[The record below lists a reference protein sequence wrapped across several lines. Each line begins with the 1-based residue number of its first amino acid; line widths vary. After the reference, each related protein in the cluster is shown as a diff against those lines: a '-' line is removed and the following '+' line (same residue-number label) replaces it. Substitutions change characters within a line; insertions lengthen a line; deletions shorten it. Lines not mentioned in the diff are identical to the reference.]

1 MKICIVSSTRADFG
15 LLKNLILKIKK
26 NNVNYKLIVIG
37 SHLSKYYGSTVSE
50 IKRSNIK
57 ISKKIEYK
65 IDTSSEIGISSIIS
79 QCIKKVTKVF
89 LNLNPDLVVLLG
101 DRYEILSCAI
111 SAHVCRLPIAHIHGG
126 ELTQGLIDDAFRH
139 SITKLSQLHFV
150 ANKAYRKRVIQLGE
164 NPKNVFNVGGLGV
177 ESIKNTKFL
186 NKQYLEKKLKNQF
199 KKKNIIVNFHP
210 ETLSKGSAKKQINEI
225 LKALKTLKETCII
238 FTMPGAEVEN
248 IIIINRIKNFV
259 KENKNSYFFKSLGQK
274 NYFSVLNIIDLML
287 GNSSSGLLEMPT
299 FKKATVNLGERQS
312 GRIKANSVIST
323 KIQSSYII
331 KAINKVYTKNF
342 QKKIKK
348 SANPYGAG
356 ETSKK
361 IFEVLRKINF
371 KNLINKEFYD
381 L

>member
-15 LLKNLILKIKK
+15 LLRNLILKLKK
-26 NNVNYKLIVIG
+26 NNINYKLIVIG
-37 SHLSKYYGSTVSE
+37 SHLSKYYGSTISE
-50 IKRSNIK
+50 IKKSNIK
-57 ISKKIEYK
+57 INKKIEYK
-65 IDTSSEIGISSIIS
+65 INTSSEIGISSIIS
-79 QCIKKVTKVF
+79 QCMKNVTKVF
-89 LNLNPDLVVLLG
+89 LKLNPDLVVLLG

-111 SAHVCRLPIAHIHGG
+111 SAHVCRMPIAHIHGG

-177 ESIKNTKFL
+177 ESIKNTKFF
-186 NKQYLEKKLKNQF
+186 NKKYLEKKLKIQF

-238 FTMPGAEVEN
+238 FTMPGAEIEN
-248 IIIINRIKNFV
+248 IIIINKIKNFI
-259 KENKNSYFFKSLGQK
+259 KKNKNSYFFKSLGQK
-274 NYFSVLNIIDLML
+274 NYFSVLNIIDLMV

-348 SANPYGAG
+348 STNPYGAG

-361 IFEVLRKINF
+361 IFEVLKKINF

>member
-50 IKRSNIK
+50 IKKSDIK
-57 ISKKIEYK
+57 ISKKVEYK
-65 IDTSSEIGISSIIS
+65 IDTSSEIGISRIIS
-79 QCIKKVTKVF
+79 QCTKNITKIF
-89 LNLNPDLVVLLG
+89 LNLNPDLIILLG
-101 DRYEILSCAI
+101 DRYEILSCAV
-111 SAHVCRLPIAHIHGG
+111 SAHVCRIPIAHIHGG

-150 ANKAYRKRVIQLGE
+150 ANKIYKKRVIQLGE

-186 NKQYLEKKLKNQF
+186 NKKHLEKKLKIQF

-210 ETLSKGSAKKQINEI
+210 ETLKKGLAKMQINEV
-225 LKALKTLKETCII
+225 LKALRTLKETCII
-238 FTMPGAEVEN
+238 FTMPGVEVEN
-248 IIIINRIKNFV
+248 IIIINKIKKFV
-259 KENKNSYFFKSLGQK
+259 KENKNSYFFKSLGQN
-274 NYFSVLNIIDLML
+274 NYFSVLNIIDLMI

-299 FKKATVNLGERQS
+299 FKKATINLGERQS
-312 GRIKANSVIST
+312 GRIKAKSVIST
-323 KIQSSYII
+323 KIKSSHII
-331 KAINKVYTKNF
+331 KAINKVYTNNF
-342 QKKIKK
+342 QKKLKN
-348 SANPYGAG
+348 SVNPYGTG
-356 ETSKK
+356 QTSEK
-361 IFEVLRKINF
+361 IFKVLRKINF
-371 KNLINKEFYD
+371 KNLINKKFYD

>member
-15 LLKNLILKIKK
+15 LLRNLILKLKK
-26 NNVNYKLIVIG
+26 NNINYKLIVIG
-37 SHLSKYYGSTVSE
+37 SHLSKYYGSTISE
-50 IKRSNIK
+50 IKKSNIK
-57 ISKKIEYK
+57 INKKIEYK
-65 IDTSSEIGISSIIS
+65 INTSSEIGISSIIS
-79 QCIKKVTKVF
+79 QCMKNVTKVF
-89 LNLNPDLVVLLG
+89 LKLNPDLVVLLG

-111 SAHVCRLPIAHIHGG
+111 SAHVCRMPIAHIHGG

-177 ESIKNTKFL
+177 ESIKNTKFF
-186 NKQYLEKKLKNQF
+186 NKKYLEKKLKIQF

-238 FTMPGAEVEN
+238 FTMPGAEIEN
-248 IIIINRIKNFV
+248 IIIINKIKNFI
-259 KENKNSYFFKSLGQK
+259 KKNKNSYFFKSLGQK
-274 NYFSVLNIIDLML
+274 NYFSVLNIIDLMV

-348 SANPYGAG
+348 STNPYGAG